1 MILLTATTHTL
12 ELVTSSAA
20 SVDYH
25 VGYVDLAS
33 TALVAPGSGQG
44 NVSSAT
50 DTTIVAAP
58 GASQQRKVQ
67 IISICNKSTTTSNAV
82 EVTKDVS
89 GTEYRLAAATLQPG
103 DCLQY
108 VDGHG
113 WAVLDGGGRVKMVS
127 GLDTG
132 YTGRTESFIKIGAGA
147 TEAAGIRYVQARDT
161 GAPGTWAPGAPGL
174 NGRATDGTDTANDGG
189 CLPYSNAGTG
199 ENYLTNFTMAGST
212 NGTGVLIDILWV
224 NSGLVVTTTT
234 AQGITTP
241 AFPARDALGSVNG
254 VGCKAGILVTAATTN
269 GGAITN
275 TTLDYTDSY
284 GNATN
289 TGTMASFPATCT
301 AGSLIPFQ
309 LADGD
314 QGLKSIEGITLGT
327 SRVTGSLSLIVYR
340 ELAMVPLA
348 SAWMAGTVNIPSPGL
363 RLYDGMCM
371 LPMFIPISATTYNT
385 AGSAT
390 WIER

>member
-1 MILLTATTHTL
+1 MNLSSTSQKIQLETSGTAATHWSASWDDRTSTTFTKGSDEGIETTASSFDMVPAPASSHQITVRL
-12 ELVTSSAA
+12 IRVLNRSTS
-20 SVDYH
+20 
-25 VGYVDLAS
+25 
-33 TALVAPGSGQG
+33 
-44 NVSSAT
+44 
-50 DTTIVAAP
+50 
-58 GASQQRKVQ
+58 ASQTVAIK
-67 IISICNKSTTTSNAV
+67 I
-82 EVTKDVS
+82 DVS
-89 GTEYRLAAATLQPG
+89 GTDHYLFSATLQPG
-103 DCLQY
+103 DSVQY
-108 VDGHG
+108 VDGAG
-113 WAVLDGGGRVKMVS
+113 FAVMDGTGRIKTLS

-147 TEAAGIRYVQARDT
+147 TEAEGIRYVQARDT
-161 GAPGTWAPGAPGL
+161 GAPGTWSPGSPGL
-174 NGRATDGTDTANDGG
+174 NGRVTDGTDTANDGG
-189 CLPYSNAGTG
+189 CLPYANASTG
-199 ENYLTNFTMAGST
+199 ENYLTNFTMAGSA

-254 VGCKAGILVTAATTN
+254 VGCKAGILVTTATTN
-269 GGAITN
+269 AGAITN
-275 TTLDYTDSY
+275 TTLNYTDSY

-309 LADGD
+309 LVDGD

-327 SRVTGSLSLIVYR
+327 TYGGGAISLIVYR

-348 SAWMAGTVNIPSPGL
+348 SAWMAGAINIPSPGL

-371 LPMFIPISATTYNT
+371 LPMFIPVSATTYNT